1 MMQFIFL
8 LVGIVLGGIFT
19 WLYLRSK
26 FVSENAKLEERNIL
40 LAQNHEV
47 ITKQVDTERER
58 ARKAEN
64 ELSALRADYE
74 NLQVRLNEHK
84 QEVEQLQERF
94 KTEFK
99 NIASELLEDK
109 SKKFTEQNKQN
120 MDQILSPLK
129 DRLKD
134 FEKKVDDT
142 HKESLEKNAG
152 LIQQIVHLKEMNQQM
167 SDEARNLTR
176 ALKGDTKAQGTWG
189 EVILE
194 SILEKSGL
202 TKGREYIVQTS
213 FLTDDGRRVQPDVI
227 INLPEGKK
235 IIIDSKV
242 SLVDYE
248 KFTSSEHETE
258 KQSHLRNHVQSVR
271 RHIKLL
277 GEKNYQN
284 IYNTSPDFVL
294 MFIAI
299 EPAFGVALQTDNTLF
314 QEALEKNIVVI
325 SPTTLLATLR
335 TIASMWKQEYQNQN
349 VREIAR
355 QAGSLYDKFASLLSD
370 LEDIGKRIKSSQ
382 DAYADAMTKLTGKDN
397 LLRKVER
404 LKELGAET
412 SKTIPQKWLDKAE
425 TEKGEE
431 EKLPLK
437 ELF

>member
-1 MMQFIFL
+1 MEFL
-8 LVGIVLGGIFT
+8 FLAFGIVLGGLFVWFFVRAKFT
-19 WLYLRSK
+19 GEL
-26 FVSENAKLEERNIL
+26 AKLEERNSL
-40 LAQNHEV
+40 LTQNQATAES
-47 ITKQVDTERER
+47 QLNLERER
-58 ARKAEN
+58 SRSAEN
-64 ELSALRADYE
+64 KLARLSADYE
-74 NLQVRLNEHK
+74 NLQVKMSEYKR
-84 QEVEQLQERF
+84 EVEQLQEKF
-94 KTEFK
+94 KTDFK
-99 NIASELLEDK
+99 NIANELLEDK
-109 SKKFTEQNKQN
+109 SKKFTEQNRQN
-120 MDQILSPLK
+120 IDEILTPLK
-129 DRLKD
+129 EKLKD

-152 LIQQIVHLKEMNQQM
+152 LIQQIKHLKEMNQQM

-176 ALKGDTKAQGTWG
+176 ALKGDTKTQGTWG

-194 SILEKSGL
+194 SILDKSGL
-202 TKGREYIVQTS
+202 TKGREYTVQAS
-213 FLTDDGRRVQPDVI
+213 FLTEDGRRVQPDII

-248 KFTSSEHETE
+248 KFTSAENETE
-258 KQSHLRNHVQSVR
+258 KQTHLRNHVQSVR

-355 QAGSLYDKFASLLSD
+355 QAGSLYDKFASLLGD

-425 TEKGEE
+425 VEKGEE